1 MLDSPDRPTSFIT
14 GPNLPNRIFAKEKES
29 IPYIFQNQ
37 IKIKSISNN
46 KALYYDLVENLF

>member
-1 MLDSPDRPTSFIT
+1 MLDSPDRPPSFIT